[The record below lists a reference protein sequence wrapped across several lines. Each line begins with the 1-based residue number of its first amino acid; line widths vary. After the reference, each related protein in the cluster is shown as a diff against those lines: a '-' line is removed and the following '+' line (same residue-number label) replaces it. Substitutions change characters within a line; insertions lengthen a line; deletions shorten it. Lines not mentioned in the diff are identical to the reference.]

1 MPQHES
7 CIHEDDFRRLES
19 LVTKVFD
26 KMDKFLEDIHG
37 VVVNDTARQS
47 KVDQMARDIDRAFH
61 DIRKVV
67 EKIGELSDWRQ
78 RFEGGVKVM
87 LAIPILC
94 TVITT
99 GVALYK
105 MMGV

>member
-1 MPQHES
+1 MKHDN
-7 CIHEDDFRRLES
+7 CIHEDDFRRLEG

-37 VVVNDTARQS
+37 VVVSDTARQS
-47 KVDQMARDIDRAFH
+47 KITQLERDVDRAFSE
-61 DIRKVV
+61 IREVATKAC
-67 EKIGELSDWRQ
+67 ELGDWRQ

-87 LAIPILC
+87 LAIPVLC

-99 GVALYK
+99 GVAIYQ
-105 MMGV
+105 MVSP